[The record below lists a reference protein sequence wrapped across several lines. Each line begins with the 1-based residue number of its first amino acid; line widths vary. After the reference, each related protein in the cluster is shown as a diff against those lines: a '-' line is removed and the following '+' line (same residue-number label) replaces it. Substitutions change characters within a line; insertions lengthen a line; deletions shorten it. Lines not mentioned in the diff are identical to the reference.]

1 MIMSELEKLLQN
13 LNFELSV
20 CLSDIPKCKMS
31 KGKNGKIYV
40 NLTVSKRREPDQW
53 KRDLKVYVSQLKA
66 EREAGQAK
74 VYVGAGKTVQ
84 FDAKQGEEPSDA
96 DVSALLNTEETDEE
110 SPF

>member
-1 MIMSELEKLLQN
+1 MSELEKLLQN

-31 KGKNGKIYV
+31 KGQNGKIYV

-53 KRDLKVYVSQLKA
+53 KRDLKVYVSQLRA

-84 FDAKQGEEPSDA
+84 FDAKQGKEPSDA
-96 DVSALLNTEETDEE
+96 DVSALLNTEEEDVYV
-110 SPF
+110 PF